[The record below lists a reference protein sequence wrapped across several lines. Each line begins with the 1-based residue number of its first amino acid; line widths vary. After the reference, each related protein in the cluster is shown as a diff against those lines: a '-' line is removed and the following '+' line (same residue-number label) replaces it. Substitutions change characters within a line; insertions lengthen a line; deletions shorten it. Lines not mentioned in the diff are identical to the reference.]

1 MLLLLLPSCFSG
13 VRLLATPWTA
23 AYQAPLSMGLSRQ
36 EYWSGV
42 PLPSPLSTGPG
53 VYLASPQ
60 APSPTH
66 SYSFTLSLRDEAAYV
81 PVMLR
86 ASFADRTL
94 AWVSR
99 WGRKKLILA
108 PFLFYPQ
115 RFFEV
120 GQNPDPWSLW
130 HGAQSYTP
138 IQGSGGTSRSGG
150 AVCGASATRREEISG
165 ADLTP

>member
-1 MLLLLLPSCFSG
+1 M
-13 VRLLATPWTA
+13 T
-23 AYQAPLSMGLSRQ
+23 
-36 EYWSGV
+36 
-42 PLPSPLSTGPG
+42 
-53 VYLASPQ
+53 
-60 APSPTH
+60 
-66 SYSFTLSLRDEAAYV
+66 
-81 PVMLR
+81 LR

-130 HGAQSYTP
+130 GGAQSCTP
-138 IQGSGGTSRSGG
+138 IWESGGMSGRVG
-150 AVCGASATRREEISG
+150 IRPGRGGTVCGARATRKG
-165 ADLTP
+165 NQWA

>member
-1 MLLLLLPSCFSG
+1 MKVKSLSR
-13 VRLLATPWTA
+13 VRLLATPGTA
-23 AYQAPLSMGLSRQ
+23 AYQAPPSMGLSRQ

-42 PLPSPLSTGPG
+42 PSPSLLSAAPG

-60 APSPTH
+60 APSPTPSH
-66 SYSFTLSLRDEAAYV
+66 SFTLSLRDEAAHV

-120 GQNPDPWSLW
+120 GQSPDPWSLW
-130 HGAQSYTP
+130 GGAQSCTP
-138 IQGSGGTSRSGG
+138 IRESGGTSRKWGCSLW
-150 AVCGASATRREEISG
+150 SQSH
-165 ADLTP
+165 

>member
-1 MLLLLLPSCFSG
+1 MKSLSRVQPL
-13 VRLLATPWTA
+13 VTPWTA
-23 AYQAPLSMGLSRQ
+23 AYQASPSVGLSRQ
-36 EYWSGV
+36 KYWSGV
-42 PLPSPLSTGPG
+42 PLPSLLKTAPG

-66 SYSFTLSLRDEAAYV
+66 SYSFMLSLRDKAAHV
-81 PVMLR
+81 PVTLR

-120 GQNPDPWSLW
+120 GHNPDPWSLW
-130 HGAQSYTP
+130 GGVQSYTP
-138 IQGSGGTSRSGG
+138 IQGSGGTARSGG
-150 AVCGASATRREEISG
+150 MVCGASATRREEISG